1 LEEGVMSGQE
11 RRLLNVQ
18 RIMEILRIPEDIPE
32 QAADDYGKKAEERL
46 KAELVREL
54 AEVAEREELW
64 YFGILMQEALREVMG
79 IRRKKKPA
87 A

>member
-1 LEEGVMSGQE
+1 MSGQE
-11 RRLLNVQ
+11 RRLLNLQ

-32 QAADDYGKKAEERL
+32 EAADDYLRKAEGRL

-54 AEVAEREELW
+54 AEVPEREELW
-64 YFGILMQEALREVMG
+64 HFGILMQEALREVMG
-79 IRRKKKPA
+79 IRRKKKKPA